1 MLASAN
7 CSGNLGESSQLA
19 AKAVVPSSGCDV
31 LSLDI
36 QAVALAS
43 TNEYLCACILRSI
56 FPVSG
61 ISILSSSSGSV

>member
-7 CSGNLGESSQLA
+7 CSWNLGQSLQLA
-19 AKAVVPSSGCDV
+19 AKAIVPSSGCDS

-43 TNEYLCACILRSI
+43 TDEYLCVCIVGNV
-56 FPVSG
+56 FPISG